1 MIIIVRTRDHT
12 IIIIVKETVEMI
24 IIVRTRDHTIIIIVK
39 ETVEMIIITKVL
51 RITLATRQMLL
62 L

>member
-12 IIIIVKETVEMI
+12 IIIIVKEAVEMI

-39 ETVEMIIITKVL
+39 EAVEMIIITKVL
-51 RITLATRQMLL
+51 RITLATRQMLRL
-62 L
+62 